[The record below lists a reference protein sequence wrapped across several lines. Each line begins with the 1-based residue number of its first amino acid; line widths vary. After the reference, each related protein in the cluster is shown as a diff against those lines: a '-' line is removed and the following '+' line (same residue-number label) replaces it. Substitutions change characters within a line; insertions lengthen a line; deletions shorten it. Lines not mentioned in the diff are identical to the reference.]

1 MSPTHARCRFRDLGA
16 ASGTLPPGP
25 LNAITDVAGV
35 LVGHATVIEGDDV
48 RTGVTAVLPHA
59 GNAYRERVPAG
70 LFVGNGFGKLIGATQ
85 LVERGELETPVLLTN
100 TMTVARVAD
109 ALIDWTLALPGNE
122 DVRTVNPFVGE
133 TNDGRLNDIRARGV
147 TAEHAL
153 AALATAAGGPVA
165 GGNVGAGTGTVAFG
179 LKGGIGSSS
188 RVLAEAQ
195 GGWTVGALVQA
206 NFGGDLT
213 MDGLKVGRAL
223 GRRPLDDGAPL
234 GGASGGP
241 VDADGSIMIV
251 LATDA
256 PLSDRNLTRLAA
268 RAMAGLAR
276 TGAAMSD
283 GSGDYAVAFSTAP
296 EVRRRVPVG
305 EAPRLRATTEV
316 THAHVSPLFL
326 AAIEATEE
334 AILDALCLA
343 ETMRGHRGRVVEAL
357 PLKVVRRLLAERG
370 VTTG

>member
-1 MSPTHARCRFRDLGA
+1 MEIERARRRFRELGA
-16 ASGTLPPGP
+16 APGVLPPGP

-35 LVGHATVIEGDDV
+35 LVGHATVIEGDAV
-48 RTGVTAVLPHA
+48 RTGVTAVLAHD
-59 GNAYRERVPAG
+59 GNPYRERVPAG

-85 LVERGELETPVLLTN
+85 VQELGELETPVLLTN
-100 TMTVARVAD
+100 TLAVARAAD

-122 DVRTVNPFVGE
+122 DVRSVNAFVGE

-147 TAEHAL
+147 DAEHVL
-153 AALATAAGGPVA
+153 AALAAARSGPVA

-179 LKGGIGSSS
+179 FKGGIGSAS
-188 RVLAEAQ
+188 RVLRAPQ

-206 NFGGDLT
+206 NFGGVLR
-213 MDGLKVGRAL
+213 MDGLDVGRTL
-223 GRRPLDDGAPL
+223 GR
-234 GGASGGP
+234 SGT
-241 VDADGSIMIV
+241 DADGSIMIV

-256 PLSDRNLTRLAA
+256 PLSDRNLRRLAA

-276 TGAAMSD
+276 TGAAMSH

-296 EVRRRVPVG
+296 EVRRLMSPALRRRAPVPRSTLDV
-305 EAPRLRATTEV
+305 ANDD
-316 THAHVSPLFL
+316 VSPLFL

-343 ETMRGHRGRVVEAL
+343 ESMRGYGGREVEAL
-357 PLKVVRRLLAERG
+357 PLDAVRRMIGEAGRG
-370 VTTG
+370 AGG